1 MSYTVEEIGK
11 RAKERNPELG
21 KFSDAEIGDRLV
33 KRNPNLATLVAPK
46 APEAPA
52 EAPKSFGRKVAD
64 VFTGSTQKFAQ
75 TLGAA
80 AAYATGETQK
90 IDEAKM
96 AESESRF
103 NLAKQLR
110 TASPEQAARIKS
122 QLGQG
127 TDVKTATETIPAL
140 MKTNK
145 QVFGEGLGTA
155 LEATTG
161 GLLGAGKTGTLG
173 KAVAPALS
181 KSLGQ
186 AVGRGATMG
195 ATYGGLSGLSQGLQD
210 DKGLGGLAKS
220 TAIGGATGAALG
232 GAFAAAGYGISKL
245 HKVGPKLQEE
255 AGKKSED
262 IYRKVLKMSPV
273 EQARE
278 KMKGQNT
285 PKLLK
290 ELGLTGDVEEMSQK
304 LKTIYE
310 GKEDDL
316 TNLLAKKAKSGAAV
330 SVDDFERAA
339 NKSLAK
345 YKTHVAEYGNIE
357 NRVKT
362 IVENTR
368 KLHGNRIPVS
378 VANQIKRDLWKDA
391 FNISGTEVVNDA
403 TKEAGTAMKELIEKA
418 LPDLEIAKMNK
429 ELGRFVVA
437 SKQLVKSAPRLQSG
451 VMRSRLGAIIGG
463 VIGLPGGP
471 YGAMGTAAL
480 GSQIDKLLLSN
491 APLRTQV
498 AQLLA
503 QMEGATPMLQKSLEN
518 QVLRLLERYG
528 ILEAAK
534 QAAKSVK

>member
-1 MSYTVEEIGK
+1 MPYTVEQIGA

-21 KFSDAEIGDRLV
+21 KFSDKEIGDRLV
-33 KRNPNLATLVAPK
+33 KRNPNLATLVAPAQAQ
-46 APEAPA
+46 APV

-80 AAYATGETQK
+80 AGVATGATKQ

-110 TASPEQAARIKS
+110 TASPEQATRIKS
-122 QLGQG
+122 QLSQG
-127 TDVKTATETIPAL
+127 TDVQTATETIPAL

-210 DKGLGGLAKS
+210 DKSLGGLAKS

-316 TNLLAKKAKSGAAV
+316 TNLLAKKAKAGASV

-463 VIGLPGGP
+463 IVGLPGGP

-480 GSQIDKLLLSN
+480 GSQVDKLLLSN
-491 APLRTQV
+491 PTLRTQI
-498 AQLLA
+498 AQILSR
-503 QMEGATPMLQKSLEN
+503 MEGAAPMVQKSLEN

-534 QAAKSVK
+534 QAAKATK

>member
-1 MSYTVEEIGK
+1 MPYTVEQIGA

-21 KFSDAEIGDRLV
+21 KFSDKEIGDRLV

-46 APEAPA
+46 APEAPV

-80 AAYATGETQK
+80 AGVATGATKQ

-127 TDVKTATETIPAL
+127 TDVQTATETIPAL

-186 AVGRGATMG
+186 AVGRVATMG

-210 DKGLGGLAKS
+210 DKSLGGLAKS

-232 GAFAAAGYGISKL
+232 GAFSAIGYGVSKL
-245 HKVGPKLQEE
+245 HKVAPKLQEE
-255 AGKKSED
+255 AGKRSED

-316 TNLLAKKAKSGAAV
+316 TNLLAKKAKAGAAV

-391 FNISGTEVVNDA
+391 FNISGTEVINDA

-491 APLRTQV
+491 SPLRTQV

-534 QAAKSVK
+534 QAAKATN